1 MLKIKANY
9 EQKRRV
15 IVSALVESGYKVRL
29 EHEFI
34 RPPQP
39 TENEFSKF
47 IPSFMMT
54 PPEPEKNVYIIV
66 EEVPEDELCKII
78 G

>member
-1 MLKIKANY
+1 MLRIKANY
-9 EQKRRV
+9 EQERRGL
-15 IVSALVESGYKVRL
+15 VSALVESGYKVRL

-47 IPSFMMT
+47 IPSFMIT
-54 PPEPEKNVYIIV
+54 HPEPVENVFIIV
-66 EEVPEDELCKII
+66 EEVPGDELCKVI

>member
-1 MLKIKANY
+1 MLRIKANY
-9 EQKRRV
+9 EQERRG
-15 IVSALVESGYKVRL
+15 IVSALVESGCKVRL
-29 EHEFI
+29 EHVFI

-47 IPSFMMT
+47 VPSFMQL
-54 PPEPEKNVYIIV
+54 PPEPEENVYIIV
-66 EEVPEDELCKII
+66 EEVPEDELFKII

>member
-1 MLKIKANY
+1 MLRIKANY
-9 EQKRRV
+9 EQERRGL
-15 IVSALVESGYKVRL
+15 VSALVESGCKVRL
-29 EHEFI
+29 EHEFT

-47 IPSFMMT
+47 IPSFMT
-54 PPEPEKNVYIIV
+54 TLPEPEENVYIIV
-66 EEVPEDELCKII
+66 EEVPGDELFKII